1 MKKFFLTMLVALTA
15 TTFSFAETTRIYFSI
30 SNSYWFADGA
40 TVAIYAEGENDIKN
54 AEKPGVRMTRLG
66 TADPIWYTDIDLS
79 LYEKITFYRV
89 NNNTEAVVYDW
100 GARTNEL
107 LVTTIGDNDLYTI
120 TSFAWYGENEP
131 HEYCVGTWSKLSD
144 KTLKRIYCNIPQTIW
159 WDADKDDNEDG
170 AGIALYAYN
179 EAGPNANF
187 PGTIMTELDK
197 ENHIW
202 YADIY
207 LEDYTNLIFARTDA
221 ATGLQNWGAETT
233 SQSISANNI
242 GTTNDMFTMTGF
254 NWRGEQE
261 PYSYCT
267 GEWSKYSQI
276 TTAISNTVEETKTVK
291 RIVNGQLVI
300 IREGKTFNALG
311 AELK

>member
-1 MKKFFLTMLVALTA
+1 MKKLFLTMLVALTA
-15 TTFSFAETTRIYFSI
+15 TTFSFAEITRIYFSI

-79 LYEKITFYRV
+79 LYTKITFCRV
-89 NNNTEAVVYDW
+89 NNDAEAVYDW

-107 LVTTIGDNDLYTI
+107 LVSTIGDNDLYTI
-120 TSFAWYGENEP
+120 TSFAWYGGDEP
-131 HEYCVGTWSKLSD
+131 HGYCEGIWSKLSD
-144 KTLKRIYCNIPQTIW
+144 KTLKRIYCKIPQTKW
-159 WDADKDDNEDG
+159 WDADDNGIDDG

-179 EAGPNANF
+179 AAGPNANF
-187 PGTIMTELDK
+187 PGTIMTVLDE

-207 LEDYTNLIFARTDA
+207 FEDYTNLIFARTDA
-221 ATGLQNWGAETT
+221 ATGLQNWGAETI
-233 SQSISANNI
+233 SQSISDNNI
-242 GTTNDMFTMTGF
+242 GTTNDMFTMTEFKWHGS
-254 NWRGEQE
+254 EE
-261 PYSYCT
+261 PFSYCT
-267 GEWSKYSQI
+267 GDWSKYS
-276 TTAISNTVEETKTVK
+276 TPTAISNTVEETKTVK
-291 RIVNGQLVI
+291 HIVNGQLFI
-300 IREGKTFNALG
+300 LRDGKTFNTLG